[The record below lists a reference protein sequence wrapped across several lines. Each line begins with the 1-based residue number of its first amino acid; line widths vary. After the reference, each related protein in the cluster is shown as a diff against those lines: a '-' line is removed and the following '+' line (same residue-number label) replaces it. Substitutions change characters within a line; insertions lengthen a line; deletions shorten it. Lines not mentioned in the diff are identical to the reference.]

1 MKRIFLLLILCAV
14 LLPASYSQDQFRFGF
29 ETSPFI
35 SWMKTDNK
43 KTPGDGSRIGFNLA
57 ANGEYNFAEH
67 YAVRLGLGLSFGQG
81 GGLTHN
87 EINGTAQLFPN
98 SSLSDPALNAIA
110 TGTLVKYRINYLEI
124 PFALKMK
131 TPEYGNIRYFAEVP
145 ALAIGF
151 KTGARADIGVFED
164 ENIKKD
170 IAPLSLNWGLGLGL
184 EYSLN
189 SSTSL
194 VGGLYYQAGFTDV
207 TTDDG
212 ADKSKATNQRIVLRV
227 GVLF

>member
-1 MKRIFLLLILCAV
+1 MKRCFLFFILLAVIL
-14 LLPASYSQDQFRFGF
+14 PSSYSQDKFRFGF

-43 KTPGDGSRIGFNLA
+43 KTIGTGSRIGFNLA
-57 ANGEYNFAEH
+57 ANGEYIFAEH

-81 GGLTHN
+81 GGLKHN
-87 EINGTAQLFPN
+87 EINGKAPLFPN
-98 SSLSDPALNAIA
+98 SSLSDPILDSIA
-110 TGTLVKYRINYLEI
+110 SGTIVRYRINYLEI

-145 ALAIGF
+145 ALSIGF
-151 KTGARADIGVFED
+151 KTGAKADIGSYDD

-170 IAPLSLNWGLGLGL
+170 MAALSLNWGLGIGA

-207 TTDDG
+207 TSDDG

>member
-1 MKRIFLLLILCAV
+1 MKRIFFSFIFLAFI
-14 LLPASYSQDQFRFGF
+14 LPASYSQDNLRFGF

-43 KTPGDGSRIGFNLA
+43 KITSDGSRVGFNLA
-57 ANGEYNFAEH
+57 ANGEYAFSER

-81 GGLTHN
+81 GALKHD
-87 EINGTAQLFPN
+87 EINGFGKLFPD
-98 SSLSDPALNAIA
+98 SELSTSKLDSIT
-110 TGTLVKYRINYLEI
+110 TGTIVGYRLNFLEI

-145 ALAIGF
+145 AFAIGF
-151 KTGARADIGVFED
+151 KTGARADIGTYKD

-170 IAPLSLNWGLGLGL
+170 IALLSLNWGLGAGI

-189 SSTSL
+189 SNTSL

-207 TTDDG
+207 TSDDG
-212 ADKSKATNQRIVLRV
+212 ADTSKAVNHRIVLRI